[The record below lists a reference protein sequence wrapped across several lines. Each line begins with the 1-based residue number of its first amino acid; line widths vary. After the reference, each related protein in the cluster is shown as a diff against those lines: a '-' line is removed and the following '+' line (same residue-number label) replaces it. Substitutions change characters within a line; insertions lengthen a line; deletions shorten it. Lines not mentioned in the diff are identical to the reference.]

1 MGYNCFIE
9 VIQLYEIRVE
19 IAEVPFLI
27 RCRFEG
33 FRTFFRNYLSE
44 KEPRFTIAPTDA
56 DLEAV
61 DENLDRT
68 GADDGLRIGQRSI
81 MYLEQN
87 AIHAL
92 LAEKMTSE
100 NVLLMHGSA
109 LSYDG
114 EAVIFTAKSG
124 TGKSTHTRLW
134 REIYGDRVVMINDD
148 KPLLKIE
155 DGGVTVWGTPWN
167 GKHHLSRNIS
177 APLKAVVGLER
188 STVNRIDKL
197 SAAGAF
203 PMLMEASYKS
213 KDPATS
219 LRIIAMERKMLN
231 AADFYVLGCNTDTEA
246 ARVSCSGIFG
256 PDRAMPND

>member
-1 MGYNCFIE
+1 M
-9 VIQLYEIRVE
+9 YEIRVE

-44 KEPRFTIAPTDA
+44 KEPRFTIEPTDA
-56 DLEAV
+56 DLENV

-68 GADDGLRIGQRSI
+68 EAEDGLCKGQRSV

-87 AIHAL
+87 AIHSL
-92 LAEKMTSE
+92 LAEKMVSE

-109 LSYDG
+109 LSYDS

-124 TGKSTHTRLW
+124 TGKSTHTGLW
-134 REIYGDRVVMINDD
+134 REVYGDRVVMINDD
-148 KPLLKIE
+148 KPLLRIE

-177 APLKAVVGLER
+177 APLKAVVSLER
-188 STVNRIDKL
+188 DTVNRIDRL
-197 SAAGAF
+197 TPAGAF
-203 PMLMEASYKS
+203 PMLVEASYRS

-231 AADFYVLGCNTDTEA
+231 ATDFYVLGCNTDPDA
-246 ARVSCSGIFG
+246 ALVARDGIFG
-256 PDRAMPND
+256 QDASRANG